1 MYRSWSALWEGW
13 TKNLYLAANRSWGL
27 MVYMA
32 AIMLFL
38 YPMPWLA
45 LGILLANGDFAEIMA
60 ISNYKLQITNYQLP
74 ITLLTIAV
82 LNKMRYTPLATDA
95 LCPMPY
101 ALCPREHLMLLRK
114 AIFVYPQS

>member
-1 MYRSWSALWEGW
+1 MYRSGSALWFGW
-13 TKNLYLAANRSWGL
+13 TKNLYLGANRSWGM

-38 YPMPWLA
+38 YHLPWLA
-45 LGILLANGDFAEIMA
+45 LGILLANGDGAEIMA

-95 LCPMPY
+95 LCPRRPMPTEAAFSTSCY
-101 ALCPREHLMLLRK
+101 
-114 AIFVYPQS
+114 